1 MQHCCEYKPKT
12 MKNINAL
19 PLLLL
24 GGIFLLT
31 ACNDDSFP
39 EVENEEEL
47 ITAVTL
53 TFTPTDGGI
62 AVIANAADTSAA
74 QDGNLIIA
82 EKIVLEANTPYELS
96 IDLDHAASETN
107 ITAEIK
113 EEADEHLI
121 LFAWTAGLFSDP
133 EGDGNIDLRDDP
145 VNYKDFDANGLDLG
159 LETTWITGEPAT
171 GTFRFV
177 LKHQPDI
184 KTATSGIND
193 GVTDLDIVWD
203 IAITE

>member
-1 MQHCCEYKPKT
+1 
-12 MKNINAL
+12 MKNISAF
-19 PLLLL
+19 PL
-24 GGIFLLT
+24 FLYLFSSTFLFT

-74 QDGNLIIA
+74 QDGGTIVA
-82 EKIVLEANTPYELS
+82 EKIVLKANTPYELS
-96 IDLDHAASETN
+96 ISLDHAA
-107 ITAEIK
+107 AEYSLTDQIK

-121 LFAWTAGLFSDP
+121 LFTWTAGLFSDP

-145 VNYKDFDANGLDLG
+145 VNYEDFDNNGIPLG
-159 LETTWITGEPAT
+159 LETTWITGEPAI

-177 LKHQPDI
+177 LKHQPGI
-184 KTATSGIND
+184 KTSTSGIND

-203 IAITE
+203 IEITE